1 MTVTGSRDYMLYSL
15 TCQENRLRLLFDFFS
30 EIVSAPSF
38 KPWEIGEA
46 HQVERMSFDL
56 ASVDLSTQTIELL
69 HKAAYRTGLGNS
81 LYSPE
86 HMVGMHKTQ
95 ALLDFH
101 QNTHTMSRAVLVGH
115 GVDSRDM
122 GQYASLVKLGSG
134 QGLVNSN
141 NKYYG
146 GEERKHC
153 GGGPLTYIAIAGESA
168 PHSNGKEAIASLLL
182 KNILGTAGRVKR
194 VNGSGKLT
202 KELSKIEGEKA
213 VSGINCAYDSSG
225 LTGAFVVCNSKVA
238 GKVVNETVATLR
250 NLTIT
255 SEEVAAAKKAV
266 LVDHAENIQNPVSAV
281 EALGVQA
288 MFGSGDDVTDL
299 INMVSLSDVQAVAK
313 RLSNGKLSMAS
324 AGNIANVPYLDS
336 L

>member
-1 MTVTGSRDYMLYSL
+1 
-15 TCQENRLRLLFDFFS
+15 
-30 EIVSAPSF
+30 
-38 KPWEIGEA
+38 
-46 HQVERMSFDL
+46 
-56 ASVDLSTQTIELL
+56 
-69 HKAAYRTGLGNS
+69 
-81 LYSPE
+81 
-86 HMVGMHKTQ
+86 
-95 ALLDFH
+95 
-101 QNTHTMSRAVLVGH
+101 
-115 GVDSRDM
+115 M

-134 QGLVNSN
+134 QGLNSN

-146 GEERKHC
+146 GEERQH
-153 GGGPLTYIAIAGESA
+153 GGGNLTYIAIAGESA
-168 PHSNGKEAIASLLL
+168 PHSNGKDAMASLLL

-194 VNGSGKLT
+194 VDGSGKLI

-213 VSGINCAYDSSG
+213 VSGINCTYDSSG

-238 GKVVNETVATLR
+238 GKVVNETVAALR

-299 INMVSLSDVQAVAK
+299 ISMVSLSDVQV
-313 RLSNGKLSMAS
+313 RRR
-324 AGNIANVPYLDS
+324 PDS
-336 L
+336 RV